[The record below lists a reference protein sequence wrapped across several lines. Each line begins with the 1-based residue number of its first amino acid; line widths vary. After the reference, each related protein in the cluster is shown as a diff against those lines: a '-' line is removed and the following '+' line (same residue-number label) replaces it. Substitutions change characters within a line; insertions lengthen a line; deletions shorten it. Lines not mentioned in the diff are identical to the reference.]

1 VRKNKKGIIVKIETK
16 SLSIGIVLGILGC
29 FVILYLFGNI
39 ETEFSFTFGE
49 DKNEIYSNRP
59 VKTKDTIISYN
70 IRYDNRWD
78 KENLWSLRKN
88 RLSQLLMDYD
98 PSIFGIQE
106 GLLNQVEW
114 IDSTLRN
121 YNYIGVGRDDGKG
134 KGEFCAIYFDTTRYE
149 VMESSTFWLSDTP
162 NKVSVG
168 WDAALE
174 RICTYGLF
182 KKKMSGKMV
191 WVFNAHFD
199 HVGGLARK
207 KSSELILKTIKE
219 VNTQSLPVV
228 LMGDFNSN
236 PDSDPIKIFK
246 NNLEDALEISSTRLK
261 GPTGTFN
268 GFDKRHPLNNR
279 IDYIFVKGMKVISY
293 RHIDDRLS
301 NNRHISDHLP
311 VMISVQ

>member
-1 VRKNKKGIIVKIETK
+1 MKIETK

-29 FVILYLFGNI
+29 FVILYIFGNI
-39 ETEFSFTFGE
+39 ETEFSFTISE

-182 KKKMSGKMV
+182 KKKMSGKMI

-199 HVGGLARK
+199 HVGGIARK

>member
-1 VRKNKKGIIVKIETK
+1 MKIETK

-29 FVILYLFGNI
+29 FVILYIFGNI

-114 IDSTLRN
+114 IDSTLIN

-199 HVGGLARK
+199 HVGGIARK

-268 GFDKRHPLNNR
+268 GFDKRHLLNNR